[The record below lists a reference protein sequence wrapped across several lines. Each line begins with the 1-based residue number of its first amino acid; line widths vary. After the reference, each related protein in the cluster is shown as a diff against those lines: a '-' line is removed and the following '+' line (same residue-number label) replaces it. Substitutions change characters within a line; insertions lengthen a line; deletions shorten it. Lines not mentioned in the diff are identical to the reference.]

1 MMKGWFF
8 GLIKYGKVMIFYIKN
23 ERILKFVKIFVLNVK
38 NKIIKIDVIIIF
50 GVEYYGFFVFN
61 WVGRLVF
68 YYIVSIFDLVV
79 GVGDFL
85 VVGVFLVDLV
95 CIF

>member
-38 NKIIKIDVIIIF
+38 NKIIKIDVIIILKNC
-50 GVEYYGFFVFN
+50 VILIEV
-61 WVGRLVF
+61 LL
-68 YYIVSIFDLVV
+68 IF
-79 GVGDFL
+79 
-85 VVGVFLVDLV
+85 
-95 CIF
+95 